1 MGLTES
7 LLEFC
12 GVYLAMWL
20 TLGLAMISVSFIAFC
35 LLHWYNI
42 TTDLNEG
49 DEL

>member
-1 MGLTES
+1 MGLTAS

-20 TLGLAMISVSFIAFC
+20 TLALAVISTLFVAFC
-35 LLHWYNI
+35 LLHWYDI
-42 TTDLNEG
+42 TTNLNKG